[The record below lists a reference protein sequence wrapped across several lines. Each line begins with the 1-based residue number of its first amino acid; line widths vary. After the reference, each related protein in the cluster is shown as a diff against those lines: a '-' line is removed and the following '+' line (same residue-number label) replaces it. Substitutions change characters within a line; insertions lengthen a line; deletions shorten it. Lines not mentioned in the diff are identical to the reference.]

1 MIQDAAAVI
10 VGAGALGASVA
21 FHLAKAGQPRIAL
34 IDKHDLAS
42 QTSPRAA
49 GLTAQVRT
57 TDIMTRL
64 AMMAVKKIERFEAET
79 GEPLVYH
86 QSGSMKIARTP
97 EHRAQLEREVA
108 RGRRLGLEIDL
119 ISVADA
125 RRLTPFLD
133 GAGVQGITRTPSDLY
148 LEPVQIPLGYARAA
162 GRLGAALISNT
173 AVTGIVT
180 KNGAVQGVMTAQ
192 GLIRT
197 PVVVDAAGAWTRL
210 VAHMADGRVPVVPT
224 RHQLLIT
231 EPIAGVAPTQPI
243 VRVIDSNVYIR
254 PEKGGLMLG
263 GYEPDPV
270 QVDAAALPAGFQ
282 IKDLTLDLAVLR
294 RLADTVVTQFPVLR
308 EFKVREHRG
317 GLPTMTVD
325 GRHIVGPVPGI
336 RGFFVASGCCV
347 GGLSISPAVGEVL
360 AEWILTGKPP
370 MDLTLLAPDRFGP
383 EYRLEEKLRAECRWQ
398 YAHQYSAP

>member
-64 AMMAVKKIERFEAET
+64 AMMAVRKIERFEAET

-125 RRLTPFLD
+125 RRFTPFLD

-162 GRLGAALISNT
+162 GRLGATLISNT

-231 EPIAGVAPTQPI
+231 GPIAGVAPTQPI

-308 EFKVREHRG
+308 ALKVREHRG

>member
-125 RRLTPFLD
+125 RRFTPFLD

-231 EPIAGVAPTQPI
+231 GPIAGVAPTQPI

-308 EFKVREHRG
+308 ALKVREHRG

>member
-162 GRLGAALISNT
+162 GRLGATLISNT

-270 QVDAAALPAGFQ
+270 QVDAAALPTGFQ

>member
-1 MIQDAAAVI
+1 M
-10 VGAGALGASVA
+10 
-21 FHLAKAGQPRIAL
+21 P
-34 IDKHDLAS
+34 
-42 QTSPRAA
+42 
-49 GLTAQVRT
+49 
-57 TDIMTRL
+57 
-64 AMMAVKKIERFEAET
+64 
-79 GEPLVYH
+79 
-86 QSGSMKIARTP
+86 
-97 EHRAQLEREVA
+97 
-108 RGRRLGLEIDL
+108 
-119 ISVADA
+119 
-125 RRLTPFLD
+125 
-133 GAGVQGITRTPSDLY
+133 
-148 LEPVQIPLGYARAA
+148 
-162 GRLGAALISNT
+162 NT

-180 KNGAVQGVMTAQ
+180 KNGAVEGVLTTQGQ
-192 GLIRT
+192 IRT

-210 VAHMADGRVPVVPT
+210 VAHMADGRIPVVPT

-270 QVDAAALPAGFQ
+270 QVDAAALPTGFQ

-383 EYRLEEKLRAECRWQ
+383 EYQLEEKLRAECRWQ

>member
-1 MIQDAAAVI
+1 MIRDAAAVV
-10 VGAGALGASVA
+10 VGSGALGASIA
-21 FHLAKAGQPRIAL
+21 FHLAKAGQTRIAL

-57 TDIMTRL
+57 TDVMTRL
-64 AMMAVKKIERFEAET
+64 ATMAVKKIERFEAET

-86 QSGSMKIARTP
+86 QPGSMKIARTP
-97 EHRAQLEREVA
+97 EHRAQLEGEVA
-108 RGRRLGLEIDL
+108 RGRRLGLEIDSL
-119 ISVADA
+119 STADA

-133 GAGVQGITRTPSDLY
+133 AAGIQGITYTRSDLY

-162 GRLGAALISNT
+162 GRLGATLIPNT

-180 KNGAVQGVMTAQ
+180 KNGAVDGVLTDQGQ
-192 GLIRT
+192 IRA
-197 PVVVDAAGAWTRL
+197 PVVVDAAGAWTRMI
-210 VAHMADGRVPVVPT
+210 AHMANGRIPVVPT

-231 EPIAGVAPTQPI
+231 EPIAGVAPNQPI
-243 VRVIDSNVYIR
+243 VRIIDSNVYIR

-270 QVDAAALPAGFQ
+270 QYDMNGLAAGFQ
-282 IKDLTLDLAVLR
+282 IKDLALDIGVLR

-383 EYRLEEKLRAECRWQ
+383 EYDLEEKLRAQCRWQ